1 MRDQRVQVF
10 RTAIDGLLESL
21 ESIVRLARWSD
32 EEAAP
37 EPLVSSASKIVDR
50 LGVADRLASSRFNG
64 PPTDVVRVGAM
75 RDAMKRLDVAYRAY
89 RQRAESPDDTS
100 DALATLES
108 EIAATSA
115 GAPSWL

>member
-1 MRDQRVQVF
+1 MQVF
-10 RTAIDGLLESL
+10 RTAIDGLIESL

-32 EEAAP
+32 RDGEAAP
-37 EPLVSSASKIVDR
+37 EPLVSAASKIVDR

-64 PPTDVVRVGAM
+64 PPPDVIRVGAM

-89 RQRAESPDDTS
+89 RQRAESPADAS
-100 DALATLES
+100 DALATLET

-115 GAPSWL
+115 GASSWH